1 MQKLNEKQVLVQ
13 NTKTGKQ
20 FMLSKHFFERQ
31 KALKKNGFSDCEI
44 VPSISDEISEPEA
57 VKKPR
62 KSKEVTE

>member
-20 FMLSKHFFERQ
+20 VVLSKHFFERQ
-31 KALKKNGFSDCEI
+31 KALKKNGFSDFEI
-44 VPSISDEISEPEA
+44 VPSLTEDEP
-57 VKKPR
+57 KKSK

>member
-20 FMLSKHFFERQ
+20 VILSKHFFERQ
-31 KALKKNGFSDCEI
+31 KALKKNGFSDFEI
-44 VPSISDEISEPEA
+44 VPSVSDTTE
-57 VKKPR
+57 KPK

>member
-20 FMLSKHFFERQ
+20 VILSKHFFERQ
-31 KALKKNGFSDCEI
+31 KALKKNVFSDFEI
-44 VPSISDEISEPEA
+44 VPSVSAPVE
-57 VKKPR
+57 KPK

>member
-20 FMLSKHFFERQ
+20 VVLSKHFFERQ
-31 KALKKNGFSDCEI
+31 KSLKKNGFSDFEI
-44 VPSISDEISEPEA
+44 VPSLVEDEP
-57 VKKPR
+57 KKTK

>member
-20 FMLSKHFFERQ
+20 VILSKHFFERQ
-31 KALKKNGFSDCEI
+31 KALKKNGFSDFEI
-44 VPSISDEISEPEA
+44 VPSVSATTE
-57 VKKPR
+57 KPK

>member
-20 FMLSKHFFERQ
+20 VILSKHFFERQ
-31 KALKKNGFSDCEI
+31 KALKKNGFSDFEI
-44 VPSISDEISEPEA
+44 VPNVSATTE
-57 VKKPR
+57 KPK

>member
-20 FMLSKHFFERQ
+20 VILSKHVFERQ
-31 KALKKNGFSDCEI
+31 KALKKNGFSDFEI
-44 VPSISDEISEPEA
+44 VPSVSTATTE
-57 VKKPR
+57 KPK

>member
-20 FMLSKHFFERQ
+20 VVLSKHFFERQ
-31 KALKKNGFSDCEI
+31 KALKKNGFSDFEI
-44 VPSISDEISEPEA
+44 VPSLNEDEP
-57 VKKPR
+57 KKPR

>member
-20 FMLSKHFFERQ
+20 VVLSKHFFERQ
-31 KALKKNGFSDCEI
+31 KGLKKNGFSDFEI
-44 VPSISDEISEPEA
+44 VPSLVEDEP
-57 VKKPR
+57 KKPR